1 MTYFIG
7 EFFADSAIM
16 YEYLELLTL
25 KTGNERSGTKFF
37 NRTKAMNCYSQ
48 EKPESMKCGH
58 TWKKFRGPPKLDLQ
72 REWDDKVGLYK
83 TVLLST
89 NPWLMD
95 MFNEY
100 SKLYFPNHKWT
111 EITINKMP
119 TGSSAKQH
127 LDKVNSGDS
136 VLVAFGDYSGG
147 NTYIKRT
154 DNRNYDVCDCRVEPQ
169 TFNGSQRLHGVSTIT
184 SGKRY
189 SLVFYNTKLKKKMKQ
204 Y

>member
-1 MTYFIG
+1 
-7 EFFADSAIM
+7 
-16 YEYLELLTL
+16 
-25 KTGNERSGTKFF
+25 
-37 NRTKAMNCYSQ
+37 
-48 EKPESMKCGH
+48 
-58 TWKKFRGPPKLDLQ
+58 
-72 REWDDKVGLYK
+72 
-83 TVLLST
+83 
-89 NPWLMD
+89 MD

-100 SKLYFPNHKWT
+100 SKLYFPDHNWT